1 MDDNIST
8 FIAITGASTD
18 VARSFL
24 EMTAGNFE
32 RAIELFYENPDLAS
46 GVGAGLS
53 ANQSST
59 NAPAVPASRPSVGR
73 QDAEGV
79 IHIDSD
85 DDTDMQFIDDESDD
99 EGNNGTAA
107 AAQAAAFAQ
116 EEEDMAM
123 AKRLQEE
130 LYRENH
136 GSGSGSGPA
145 GEDDVR
151 APIARTTETLIAPG
165 WGGGG
170 EHNDGMETAFL
181 EQLRARRRQ
190 NHREFQM
197 PYNAMASED

>member
-1 MDDNIST
+1 MDDNIAT
-8 FIAITGASTD
+8 FNAITGASPD

-53 ANQSST
+53 ANTAPST
-59 NAPAVPASRPSVGR
+59 NPAPAAAARPNIGTLDS
-73 QDAEGV
+73 DGV

-85 DDTDMQFIDDESDD
+85 EDEDMQFDDDSDND
-99 EGNNGTAA
+99 LDNDRAV
-107 AAQAAAFAQ
+107 AAQAAALAQ

-130 LYRENH
+130 LYQEPH
-136 GSGSGSGPA
+136 GAGAASGSA
-145 GEDDVR
+145 MDDVR

-165 WGGGG
+165 PSWG
-170 EHNDGMETAFL
+170 DGDGDVDAALL
-181 EQLRARRRQ
+181 EQLRRRQ
-190 NHREFQM
+190 QQQRK
-197 PYNAMASED
+197 PT

>member
-8 FIAITGASTD
+8 FIAITGANTD

-53 ANQSST
+53 ANTAST
-59 NAPAVPASRPSVGR
+59 NQPAPATAPPRGNIGR
-73 QDAEGV
+73 QDSDGI

-85 DDTDMQFIDDESDD
+85 EDEDMQFDEDSDR
-99 EGNNGTAA
+99 EEENQRAA
-107 AAQAAAFAQ
+107 AAQAAALAQ

-130 LYRENH
+130 LYQENH
-136 GSGSGSGPA
+136 GSGSGGA
-145 GEDDVR
+145 GDVR
-151 APIARTTETLIAPG
+151 APIARTTETLVAPG
-165 WGGGG
+165 WGGG
-170 EHNDGMETAFL
+170 EHDDGMEAAFL
-181 EQLRARRRQ
+181 EELRRRRQ
-190 NHREFQM
+190 QAA
-197 PYNAMASED
+197 NACKCRTWTLNPIYY